1 MGIALL
7 TVLLLLWLW
16 WCCLCRRR
24 RRCCCCRLQYTLR
37 MCARE
42 SLLFARLSFWCCLC
56 LWCIY
61 VVSHTYEHTI
71 SGRCARAHTDAHAW
85 FTLLHFTLCYYLIF
99 CNLLLFVRSLVRSL
113 DFVVVVRCSLL
124 WRVTRSYFAT
134 LFAELMTVC
143 GSDGGVLHVA
153 LTNVSHSQTLSTHYF
168 ALPNF
173 WMHNKPTH
181 THSFTPL
188 AFVRKI
194 TPKQNKV
201 AGNLKRTT
209 NNHNTEQAPKL
220 RCFLEWK
227 QNALCLG
234 IFRRSNSK

>member
-113 DFVVVVRCSLL
+113 DFVVVVVRCSLL
-124 WRVTRSYFAT
+124 WRVTLLHSLLNWWLFVVVMVYCT
-134 LFAELMTVC
+134 LLWRMFPTHKHCLRTILRCQIFEC
-143 GSDGGVLHVA
+143 I
-153 LTNVSHSQTLSTHYF
+153 TN
-168 ALPNF
+168 P
-173 WMHNKPTH
+173 H

-220 RCFLEWK
+220 RSFLEWK